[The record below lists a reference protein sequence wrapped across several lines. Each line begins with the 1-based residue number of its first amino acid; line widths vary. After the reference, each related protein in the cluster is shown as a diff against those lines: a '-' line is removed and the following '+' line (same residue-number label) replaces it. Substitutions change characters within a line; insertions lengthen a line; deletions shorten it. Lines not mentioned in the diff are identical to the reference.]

1 MSLFRQGLE
10 TCEHLLKTIP
20 PKLFQARQAEDLQV
34 KCAIVT
40 YFDTACI
47 VMYRSGHKT
56 RR

>member
-1 MSLFRQGLE
+1 MGASNGPLF
-10 TCEHLLKTIP
+10 
-20 PKLFQARQAEDLQV
+20 LFTSTATLHRVSSRQAEDLQV

-47 VMYRSGHKT
+47 VMYRLGHKT